1 LKEWL
6 SFYNCVTATSIMKK
20 LSIIFLFVLLFVGCG
35 KPPEACMEL
44 SSNNVVAGAAIEF
57 TSCSK
62 RALSFEWFIAGPEG
76 APENEI
82 GWSNPEF
89 SHAFTVPGAYTVTLN
104 AYHDFSFM
112 GDVSTI
118 QENFTVN

>member
-1 LKEWL
+1 MFNFVEAKGP
-6 SFYNCVTATSIMKK
+6 MKK
-20 LSIIFLFVLLFVGCG
+20 LFSFTLFLSMLAGCG

-44 SSNNVVAGAAIEF
+44 SSSNVVAGAPIEF

-62 RALSFEWFIAGPEG
+62 RALSFEWFIAGPDA
-76 APENEI
+76 APENDM
-82 GWSNPEF
+82 GWSDPQF
-89 SHAFTVPGAYTVTLN
+89 SHSFSIPGTYSVTLN
-104 AYHDFSFM
+104 AYHDFSLT